1 MKKTINILNICL
13 ILAIL
18 AGDVCYIIFGGL
30 WLKSI
35 TSAGFVLLGA
45 VNLIYA
51 LKNKNNNKPF
61 LFVMLFGLIFGMAGD
76 IVLNLHFMAGA
87 IVFAVGHVFYIV
99 AYSLLNKIHWKDL
112 IPSALIFIPSV
123 LVITLLPIF
132 DFGGVVM
139 ELVCV
144 FYALIISCMVGKA
157 VANLIK
163 ERSLFNLIIMIGS
176 CLFFFS
182 DLMLLLDVFAG
193 LGSVVG
199 ILCLATYYPAQI
211 LLAFSLSM
219 KK

>member
-211 LLAFSLSM
+211 LLALSLSM

>member
-1 MKKTINILNICL
+1 
-13 ILAIL
+13 
-18 AGDVCYIIFGGL
+18 
-30 WLKSI
+30 
-35 TSAGFVLLGA
+35 
-45 VNLIYA
+45 
-51 LKNKNNNKPF
+51 
-61 LFVMLFGLIFGMAGD
+61 MAGD

-211 LLAFSLSM
+211 LLALSLSM